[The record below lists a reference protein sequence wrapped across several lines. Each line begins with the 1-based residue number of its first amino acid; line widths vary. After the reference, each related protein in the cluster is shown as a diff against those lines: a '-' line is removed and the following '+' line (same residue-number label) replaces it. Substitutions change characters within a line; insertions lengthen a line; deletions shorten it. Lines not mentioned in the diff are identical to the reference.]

1 MNVGDTV
8 SVSIIVSTSNQAINA
23 VSGVL
28 SFPKDLLEVTSVSKT
43 GSIINFWANDPKF
56 SNSEGT
62 VNFEGVIMSPGYVGS
77 NGRVLKINFKVKSTG
92 QANIQF
98 DTASILANDGN
109 GTDIIS
115 GKGNA
120 TVSIKG
126 KKVLKQEVAPVEQ
139 KIEPVVPILPH
150 SNLPAPEVK
159 ITIPVVKEN
168 IPIQVKNINTE
179 STSNSFPGISIN
191 LVLIIL
197 GIFVL
202 ILFIII
208 IYQNFRIKRLR
219 ILLKHYENKKKI

>member
-1 MNVGDTV
+1 MKLFKFLIISLVLLFSIKVYAANLSINPISQNVNVGDTV

-115 GKGNA
+115 GK
-120 TVSIKG
+120 
-126 KKVLKQEVAPVEQ
+126 
-139 KIEPVVPILPH
+139 
-150 SNLPAPEVK
+150 
-159 ITIPVVKEN
+159 
-168 IPIQVKNINTE
+168 NINTE

-219 ILLKHYENKKKI
+219 ILLKHNENKKKI